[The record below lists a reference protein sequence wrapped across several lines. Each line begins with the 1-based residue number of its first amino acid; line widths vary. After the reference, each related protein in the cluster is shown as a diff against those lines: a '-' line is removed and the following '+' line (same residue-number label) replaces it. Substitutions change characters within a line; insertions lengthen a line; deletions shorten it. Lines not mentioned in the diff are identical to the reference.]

1 MRLKPE
7 VLHQI
12 TGCKRKSAQVKWFRL
27 HLGAEV
33 PHDRFG
39 AILTDTSYEK
49 LLEKRL
55 GLAPELPNSLQK
67 TRPSI
72 RLVDKKAA

>member
-1 MRLKPE
+1 MRLTPDM
-7 VLHQI
+7 LYQI
-12 TGCKRKSAQVKWFRL
+12 TRLKRKGAQVKWFKL
-27 HLGAEV
+27 HLGADV
-33 PHDRFG
+33 PRDHAG
-39 AILTDTSYEK
+39 AILTDAAYQK
-49 LLEKRL
+49 LVEKRL